1 MKVIKIKTADYYEIT
16 ATIFEPANPNG
27 KLLLI
32 NSATGVRQQTYYDFA
47 KYFSEKGYITI
58 TYDYR
63 GISLS
68 KPEKLKGFKASMRI
82 WGNTDYKALTDV
94 IKEHFPE

>member
-47 KYFSEKGYITI
+47 KYFSEKGDEVILPP
-58 TYDYR
+58 
-63 GISLS
+63 LS
-68 KPEKLKGFKASMRI
+68 DETTPLG
-82 WGNTDYKALTDV
+82 GV
-94 IKEHFPE
+94 

>member
-47 KYFSEKGYITI
+47 KYFSEK
-58 TYDYR
+58 
-63 GISLS
+63 
-68 KPEKLKGFKASMRI
+68 
-82 WGNTDYKALTDV
+82 
-94 IKEHFPE
+94 